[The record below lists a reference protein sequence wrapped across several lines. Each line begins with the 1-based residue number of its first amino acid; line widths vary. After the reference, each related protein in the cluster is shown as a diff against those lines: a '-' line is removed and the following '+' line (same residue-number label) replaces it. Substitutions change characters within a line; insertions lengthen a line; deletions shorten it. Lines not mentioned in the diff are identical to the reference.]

1 MFRMWSRIY
10 KENHLIKDTVI
21 EDSSVDTRTHKVF
34 RALSA
39 SAEALDISTP
49 IWLDKNIKEFGRF
62 SHTRFTS
69 DNFIEQPDFDYLEI
83 RILEED

>member
-1 MFRMWSRIY
+1 MFRMWSRIF

-21 EDSSVDTRTHKVF
+21 EDPSVDTRTHKVF